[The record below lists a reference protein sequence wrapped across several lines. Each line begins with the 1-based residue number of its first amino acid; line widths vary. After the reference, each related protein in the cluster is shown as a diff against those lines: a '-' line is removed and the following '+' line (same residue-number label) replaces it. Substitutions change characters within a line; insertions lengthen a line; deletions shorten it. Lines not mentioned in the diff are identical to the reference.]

1 MKKGFIALL
10 VGAMCFSMAAC
21 SSSSGE
27 APATEA
33 PAKEEGEAPEEA
45 PAEPASGESKGVI
58 ALSLKTV
65 TNDAFQAAQAEAVQ
79 KAVGGGRI

>member
-45 PAEPASGESKGVI
+45 PEDR
-58 ALSLKTV
+58 
-65 TNDAFQAAQAEAVQ
+65 NQ
-79 KAVGGGRI
+79 